1 MRRLWCTASILLVC
15 SGLALA
21 LAAPQFPKLT
31 GRVADQA
38 DMLSSETEQ
47 RITALSAAHEKA
59 GGNQVVVATFADLQ
73 GYTIEEFGYQLGRH
87 WGIGQQGK
95 DNGVVLLIAKAERK
109 VRIEVGYGLEGELTD
124 AVSSNIINSVIT
136 PAFKRA
142 QFDQGTLAA
151 TRAIIAALGGEYRM
165 SEVSGARREQTSS
178 SWKVILFIVFF
189 FILPSLFGRSGIL
202 GPALLGG
209 ALGSSRGSHRGGG
222 FGGGGFGGGGG
233 SFGGG
238 GASGGW

>member
-1 MRRLWCTASILLVC
+1 MRRSWCTASILLIC
-15 SGLALA
+15 SGLVLA

-31 GRVADQA
+31 GRVVDQG
-38 DMLSSETEQ
+38 DMLSSATEQ
-47 RITALSAAHEKA
+47 RITALSTAHEQA
-59 GGNQVVVATFADLQ
+59 VGNQVVVATFTDLQ

-87 WGIGQQGK
+87 WGIGQKGK

-124 AVSSNIINSVIT
+124 AVSSNIISSVIT

-151 TRAIIAALGGEYRM
+151 TSAIIAALGGEYRM

-178 SWKVILFIVFF
+178 AWKLILFIVFF
-189 FILPSLFGRSGIL
+189 FILPSLLGRSGML
-202 GPALLGG
+202 GPVLLGG
-209 ALGSSRGSHRGGG
+209 ALGSSRGGRG
-222 FGGGGFGGGGG
+222 
-233 SFGGG
+233 
-238 GASGGW
+238 